1 MPCNFCGHD
10 GVGASGGATG
20 GASAWGRRMGAPA
33 DVYCE
38 RCGTLLPADE
48 SAARFSDKLKLL
60 GRFGLA
66 THTRLLLGTSGED
79 G

>member
-1 MPCNFCGHD
+1 MRCNVCGHD
-10 GVGASGGATG
+10 GAWV
-20 GASAWGRRMGAPA
+20 SAGTRRPSSPGRPAAEPA

-38 RCGTLLPADE
+38 RCGTPLPADE
-48 SAARFSDKLKLL
+48 SAALFLAMLKML

-66 THTRLLLGTSGED
+66 THTQLLLGTSRED